1 MIRTRYTRYVLAGLL
16 AVAPLAGL
24 AQQSKEAAQPKGSP
38 IMTPKEE
45 AAHEQK
51 MHSFKTFEACKAYF
65 TEHLRMIEARAKEQ
79 GRSLRNIKRD
89 ECETMRDQGAF
100 KAK

>member
-1 MIRTRYTRYVLAGLL
+1 MIQDRIYPFVLAGLL
-16 AVAPLAGL
+16 AVTPLAGL
-24 AQQSKEAAQPKGSP
+24 AQQSKEAVQPKGAP

-45 AAHEQK
+45 AAHEEK
-51 MHSFKTFEACKAYF
+51 MHSFKTYEACKAYF

>member
-1 MIRTRYTRYVLAGLL
+1 MIGTRYCPYILAGLL
-16 AVAPLAGL
+16 AVAPIAGF
-24 AQQSKEAAQPKGSP
+24 AQQGKDAVQPKGSP

-45 AAHEQK
+45 AAHEEK
-51 MHSFKTFEACKAYF
+51 MHSFKTYEACKAYF